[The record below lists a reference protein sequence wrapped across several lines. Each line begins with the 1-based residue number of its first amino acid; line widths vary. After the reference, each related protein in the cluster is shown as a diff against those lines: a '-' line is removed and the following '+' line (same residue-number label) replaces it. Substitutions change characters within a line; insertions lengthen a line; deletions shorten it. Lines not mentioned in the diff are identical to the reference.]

1 MAKIFGQT
9 SPLQIAARPINF
21 NPLTPHIFPLTHKT
35 SLLDF
40 DRTRTLFHP
49 VVKIQSRISD
59 SSVAPHVFVR
69 SYMTP
74 SPKLIELSTSHRP
87 SKKSFVVDM
96 VSFNLFNNL
105 PHGNIFRAIF
115 FFSFSSAFGGN
126 KIFGTRDLRS
136 PLHLGE
142 LRMFLNQ
149 TSRCEKDMFS

>member
-1 MAKIFGQT
+1 M
-9 SPLQIAARPINF
+9 
-21 NPLTPHIFPLTHKT
+21 
-35 SLLDF
+35 
-40 DRTRTLFHP
+40 
-49 VVKIQSRISD
+49 VKIQSRISD
-59 SSVAPHVFVR
+59 SSVAPHVFIL

-74 SPKLIELSTSHRP
+74 SPKLNELSIAHLP
-87 SKKSFVVDM
+87 SKKSFEVDM
-96 VSFNLFNNL
+96 LSFNLFNNL

-149 TSRCEKDMFS
+149 TSKCGQDMFS